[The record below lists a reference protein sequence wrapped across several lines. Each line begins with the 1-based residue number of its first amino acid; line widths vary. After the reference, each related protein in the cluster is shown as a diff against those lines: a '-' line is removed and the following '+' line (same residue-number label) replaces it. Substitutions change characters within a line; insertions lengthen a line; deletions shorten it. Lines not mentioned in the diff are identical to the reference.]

1 MPVFYPSAVLNFKL
15 KFDEELTLVQGG
27 PLIEHKPT
35 EVTASML
42 LNPKKKNPVITQK
55 GASNVSWVM
64 ARVPKTLD
72 FEKPGYRQA
81 GKFSLEMDFNEMPI
95 DPRTVRAAAVEIHL
109 GTVSSGDFG
118 AGMRQVEFQGRPT
131 SILKTRDDD
140 GLPNATTLRMVGIV
154 DEWEIEHNPDGSLV
168 TMMGRDLRGVLLDT
182 PIAPI
187 GTDEQM
193 LSSIEWSKPID
204 EVVTQIIA
212 YNPFFEDMRT
222 IVNPADWEGGTLPSP
237 GFPDIIPRAKKG
249 AKGKKDDPRSNPPS
263 SSSKLNFWDLI
274 VRSCYLVGGIP
285 YMLGPHVAIRP
296 SATVYDRLRGPL
308 DPDRNPTPFA
318 GGRARD
324 FDQISGSAINPPL
337 RARKIIY
344 GRDTEV
350 VRVSRKFAGWR
361 KPKVIRTISVNLD
374 AADQGGQLVEAY
386 WPRLEDLAARRTSE
400 TPGKDKVK
408 EDVVNVPV
416 PGVTDPDRLTLIA
429 RSIYEEIGRGELGG
443 EVETNNLSSFGGNNA
458 DPDLLRLEPGDGIE
472 FGVDVQAIRS
482 GTAPLVSSYTDFNR
496 KAFESQVK
504 EVGDLLGDINLAR
517 VIVGTARNQV
527 SELQSFFRTQNV
539 KFNWDYQSG
548 VKISFDFQ
556 NYVVARAQV
565 EEASGD
571 PGTATQV
578 AVGASQGS
586 STDTPGP
593 GSLGAV

>member
-35 EVTASML
+35 
-42 LNPKKKNPVITQK
+42 
-55 GASNVSWVM
+55 
-64 ARVPKTLD
+64 
-72 FEKPGYRQA
+72 A

-109 GTVSSGDFG
+109 GTVSPGDFG

-154 DEWEIEHNPDGSLV
+154 DEWEIEHNPDGS
-168 TMMGRDLRGVLLDT
+168 LRGVLLDT

-249 AKGKKDDPRSNPPS
+249 AKGKKDDPRSNPPG